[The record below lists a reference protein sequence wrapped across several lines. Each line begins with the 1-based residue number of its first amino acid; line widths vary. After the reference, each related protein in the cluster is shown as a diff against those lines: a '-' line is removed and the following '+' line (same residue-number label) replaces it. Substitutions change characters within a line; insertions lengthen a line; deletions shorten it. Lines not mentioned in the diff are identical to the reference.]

1 MKYQNI
7 LSVETSC
14 DDTSIALLKDY
25 EIITNVV
32 ISSSKIQNQYGGVVP
47 EVAAREHEKNIIKAY
62 KQVNNIIEKNN
73 MDINLIAYT
82 YEPGLRVCLNVGES
96 FATTL
101 SSLLNIP
108 TMKINHIYA
117 HIFSFYDELNKQDLE
132 FPFLSLVA
140 SGGHTTIFLV
150 NSPSDIKILNETLD
164 DAVGEV
170 YDKIARSL
178 NLGYPGGPAIDN
190 LFDESK
196 ATIKF
201 INHHNVNMQF
211 SFSGLKT
218 TVLNYINSMKMK
230 DYSIDVQ
237 TIASSFQ
244 RNVVDILIDKLKYYM
259 DYYKIDIIAIGG
271 GVAANSLLQQEIK
284 RISARKIFIPK
295 KVMCGD
301 NAAMIA
307 IYSRL
312 LLDFNM

>member
-7 LSVETSC
+7 LSIETSC
-14 DDTSIALLKDY
+14 DDTSIALLRDY
-25 EIITNVV
+25 EILNNIV
-32 ISSSKIQNQYGGVVP
+32 ISSSKIQNEYGGVVP

-62 KQVNNIIEKNN
+62 KQINNVIQKNNINL
-73 MDINLIAYT
+73 NLIAYT

-101 SSLLNIP
+101 SSLLNVP
-108 TMKINHIYA
+108 TMRINHIYA

-150 NSPSDIKILNETLD
+150 NSPSDIKVLNETLD

-190 LFDESK
+190 LYDDSK

-201 INHHNVNMQF
+201 INHHANMQF

-218 TVLNYINSMKMK
+218 TVLNYINSIKMK
-230 DYSIDVQ
+230 NNYIDVE
-237 TIASSFQ
+237 TVASSFQ
-244 RNVVDILIDKLKYYM
+244 RNVVDILIEKLKYYM
-259 DYYKIDIIAIGG
+259 ENYNIDIIAIGG
-271 GVAANSLLQQEIK
+271 GVAANSLLQQEI
-284 RISARKIFIPK
+284 RNIGARKIFIPK
-295 KVMCGD
+295 KAMCGD